1 MRQQLFTQALLS
13 YLLGIGLLVVLGY
26 TGSFYAGLGA
36 FFFLAKGGHWEER
49 RLHV

>member
-1 MRQQLFTQALLS
+1 MRKNLIIQAMLS
-13 YLLGIGLLVVLGY
+13 YGLGIAMLFVLGY
-26 TGSFYAGLGA
+26 TGSVWAGVAA